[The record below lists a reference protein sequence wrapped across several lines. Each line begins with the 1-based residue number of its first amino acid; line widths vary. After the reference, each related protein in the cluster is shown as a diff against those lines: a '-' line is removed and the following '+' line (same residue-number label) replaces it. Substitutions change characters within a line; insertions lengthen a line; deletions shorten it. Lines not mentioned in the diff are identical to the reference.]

1 MENDDQK
8 SSVKIMKSKAD
19 EIIDTYP
26 QLTFISNCQFDFP
39 LNKFRILA
47 WNLVGTII
55 KRDEFNYT
63 SLDVEFTNKNF
74 HRNLAIND
82 DFGVQ
87 MAALGYAGMVV
98 ASKGEQ
104 QDLDNY
110 EEEEEDDDME
120 IDGGKAEKQNNKN
133 SNLYFRPFSEF
144 KNLKDWH
151 F

>member
-1 MENDDQK
+1 
-8 SSVKIMKSKAD
+8 
-19 EIIDTYP
+19 
-26 QLTFISNCQFDFP
+26 

-98 ASKGEQ
+98 ASKGE
-104 QDLDNY
+104 
-110 EEEEEDDDME
+110 
-120 IDGGKAEKQNNKN
+120 
-133 SNLYFRPFSEF
+133 
-144 KNLKDWH
+144 
-151 F
+151 